1 MRDLPAFDL
10 RILAPLS
17 VGVFAIAIVA
27 VLIAS
32 GALWGGE
39 SAEPTSGRVEERRSD
54 QTDGRVPPPETS
66 TGHATYTVKPG
77 DTLASIAEDTGVS
90 VDRLRELNPKID
102 PQTLT
107 TGQRINLRE

>member
-10 RILAPLS
+10 RVLAPLS

-32 GALWGGE
+32 GALSGDSSKPG
-39 SAEPTSGRVEERRSD
+39 SGRVDERRSE
-54 QTDGRVPPPETS
+54 PPQRPGETPES
-66 TGHATYTVKPG
+66 SREQGTYTVKPG
-77 DTLASIAEDTGVS
+77 DTLGSIAEDTGVS
-90 VDRLRELNPKID
+90 VDRLQELNPQLD
-102 PQTLT
+102 PQTIT